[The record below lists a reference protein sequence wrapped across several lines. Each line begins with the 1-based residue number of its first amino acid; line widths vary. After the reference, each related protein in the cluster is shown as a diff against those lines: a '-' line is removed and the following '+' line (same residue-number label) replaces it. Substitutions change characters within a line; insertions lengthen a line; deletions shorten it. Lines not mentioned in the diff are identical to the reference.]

1 MSVVITMKRSLRSI
15 IYISAAIIVLTAAT
29 AILLSG
35 RDMRGEPVAVKPV
48 AREIPEITLD
58 EFGFQKG
65 LYHIERGIVAARQ
78 TLSHILSR
86 FDLRPVEIDRIAR
99 EMTDVFSP
107 RRIRS
112 GNNYYAYY
120 GRNDSLPG
128 LKYFVYE
135 ISDLDYLVVDLSDSI
150 VVSRHEKEVTQQMK
164 TATGVIYS
172 SLWNTLVDNE
182 IHPQLVFHLSSI
194 LAWTVDFY
202 RIEKGDRF
210 KVLFAENYVGDRSV
224 GVSHVDAVYFYHRG
238 REVEGYRF
246 EADTILGYFD
256 PEGNNLRKVFLRAPL
271 EFFRISS
278 RYSQSRLHPIHGD
291 RRPHLGTD
299 YAAPHGTPIL
309 AVGDGVVTRA
319 SYTSGNG
326 NYVRI
331 RHNSVYETQ
340 YLHMSR
346 FATGIRP
353 GTRVSQGDVIGY
365 VGSTGLATGPH
376 VCFRFWKNGQQVD
389 HLRLEFPSGDP
400 LPEEYMNDFIR
411 LRNEMKVKLDGLHFP
426 GDPMPV

>member
-1 MSVVITMKRSLRSI
+1 MKISLPYRPIFLIIGVLIILVVAGVLLQGSSNRQADAFSDQSHI
-15 IYISAAIIVLTAAT
+15 I
-29 AILLSG
+29 
-35 RDMRGEPVAVKPV
+35 DE
-48 AREIPEITLD
+48 PEILLD
-58 EFGFQKG
+58 EFGFQ
-65 LYHIERGIVAARQ
+65 EGIYKVVGDVVSARQ

-86 FDLRPVEIDRIAR
+86 FGMGPVRIDQIAR

-112 GNNYYAYY
+112 GNNYFAYY
-120 GRNDSLPG
+120 GQRDSLQT

-135 ISDLDYLVVDLSDSI
+135 ISNLDFLVVDLRDSV
-150 VVSRHEKEVTQQMK
+150 VVSRHEKEVTQHMK
-164 TATGVIYS
+164 AASGVIRS
-172 SLWNTLVDNE
+172 SLWNTLIDHD
-182 IHPQLVFHLSSI
+182 IHPELVFHLSSI

-202 RIEKGDRF
+202 RIESGDRF
-210 KVLFAENYVGDRSV
+210 KVLFAEDYVGDRSV

-238 REVEGYRF
+238 REIEGYRF
-246 EADTILGYFD
+246 KEDTIMGYFD
-256 PEGNNLRKVFLRAPL
+256 PQGNNLRKVFLQAPL
-271 EFFRISS
+271 QYGRISS
-278 RYSQSRLHPIHGD
+278 RYSSSRLHPIHGD

-309 AVGDGVVTRA
+309 AVGDGVVTIA
-319 SYTSGNG
+319 GYTSGNG

-353 GTRVSQGDVIGY
+353 GASVLQGDVIGY

-389 HLRLEFPSGDP
+389 HLNLEFPSGDP
-400 LPEEYMNDFIR
+400 LPEEYMNDFVRIR
-411 LRNEMKVKLDGLHFP
+411 DNRKARLDALDFSGGAL
-426 GDPMPV
+426 PV